1 MTKLEE
7 LKAAFD
13 DAYAA
18 ANAADD
24 AAYAAY
30 SAAAY
35 DAAYAAY
42 SAAYAYADAAWIDYM
57 EELEK
62 QNDKT

>member
-18 ANAADD
+18 YD
-24 AAYAAY
+24 
-30 SAAAY
+30 AAY

-42 SAAYAYADAAWIDYM
+42 AAYQK
-57 EELEK
+57 ELEK
-62 QNDKT
+62 QNDKNS